1 MSANNPKLR
10 AELSKHLYADSKL
23 AFLAVD
29 EEFRVLEVSE
39 NCELFLG
46 RAPNVGDLLH
56 DVADFTVGLE
66 FDSSVRWPI
75 IENAGRLNLPMALT
89 TVSYEGKLY
98 LLMTDASA
106 SLAQQEKLQQIAND
120 NELLAMEKQALL
132 LDLERKSNALEQASR
147 LQTAFL
153 AGVAHEFRTPLV
165 SILGY
170 SDLIENT
177 FEADRVLASAGAKEP
192 SGANSENAKARQWV
206 RGIQRSGRHLL
217 SLIENLLDH
226 GKGQSEQLRL
236 NYKAVNLKSLLE
248 DIELVMTPQSKQKGL
263 EFVTELNGCSSLSD
277 CWVMVDPDRLT
288 QCLINLVGNAIK
300 FTDSGR
306 VKVLAEYHDQTL
318 KIVIDDTGIGMDEQ
332 ALLMIREP
340 FWQAHHEQRPG
351 TGLGVTI
358 TDGIIDLMGGSL
370 NISSTLNEGTRIEI
384 SLPLVTT
391 NEQAQEEAKKQDLD
405 GLQCRVLMVED
416 DDDIA
421 WMLEAL
427 LCEKGF
433 DVARAVH
440 GQQAL
445 ELAHQLNF

>member
-1 MSANNPKLR
+1 
-10 AELSKHLYADSKL
+10 
-23 AFLAVD
+23 
-29 EEFRVLEVSE
+29 
-39 NCELFLG
+39 
-46 RAPNVGDLLH
+46 
-56 DVADFTVGLE
+56 
-66 FDSSVRWPI
+66 
-75 IENAGRLNLPMALT
+75 
-89 TVSYEGKLY
+89 
-98 LLMTDASA
+98 
-106 SLAQQEKLQQIAND
+106 
-120 NELLAMEKQALL
+120 MEKQALL

-318 KIVIDDTGIGMDEQ
+318 KIVIDDTGIGMDE
-332 ALLMIREP
+332 
-340 FWQAHHEQRPG
+340 
-351 TGLGVTI
+351 
-358 TDGIIDLMGGSL
+358 
-370 NISSTLNEGTRIEI
+370 
-384 SLPLVTT
+384 
-391 NEQAQEEAKKQDLD
+391 
-405 GLQCRVLMVED
+405 
-416 DDDIA
+416 
-421 WMLEAL
+421 
-427 LCEKGF
+427 
-433 DVARAVH
+433 
-440 GQQAL
+440 
-445 ELAHQLNF
+445 

>member
-1 MSANNPKLR
+1 
-10 AELSKHLYADSKL
+10 
-23 AFLAVD
+23 
-29 EEFRVLEVSE
+29 
-39 NCELFLG
+39 
-46 RAPNVGDLLH
+46 
-56 DVADFTVGLE
+56 
-66 FDSSVRWPI
+66 
-75 IENAGRLNLPMALT
+75 
-89 TVSYEGKLY
+89 
-98 LLMTDASA
+98 
-106 SLAQQEKLQQIAND
+106 
-120 NELLAMEKQALL
+120 MEKQALL

-445 ELAHQLNF
+445 ELAHQLNFDLVLMDVVLPVEDGFEVATALRANGH